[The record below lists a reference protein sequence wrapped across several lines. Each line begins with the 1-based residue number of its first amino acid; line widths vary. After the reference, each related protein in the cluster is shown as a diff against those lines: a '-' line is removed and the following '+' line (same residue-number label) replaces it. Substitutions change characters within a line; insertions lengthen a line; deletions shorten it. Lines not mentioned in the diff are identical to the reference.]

1 MHIAIIRMMINSDDG
16 VAPEEV
22 CHVEAVSVMEANM
35 NEMVFHQAWASQVI
49 FHFQKK
55 KAKLPHSETNAK

>member
-22 CHVEAVSVMEANM
+22 CHVEAVSIVEANM
-35 NEMVFHQAWASQVI
+35 NEMVFHQAWLQSINHV
-49 FHFQKK
+49 FQ
-55 KAKLPHSETNAK
+55 